1 MHTCM
6 YLRGAAVP
14 QLARGGAATAERFFP
29 HSEQGRWKVGGD
41 LAPAETGLRERPG
54 EGGSL
59 FPMLVS
65 LPPLLQRLGTGVE
78 EEVHSG
84 PPESDSGPNSK
95 VPDAIQRMKR
105 RWGLEAKLLPEGSS
119 FSSPFSL

>member
-6 YLRGAAVP
+6 YLRGAAVH
-14 QLARGGAATAERFFP
+14 QLARGGAATAECFFP

-78 EEVHSG
+78 GEVHSG

-95 VPDAIQRMKR
+95 VPR
-105 RWGLEAKLLPEGSS
+105 RDPGSEKEMGIGGQT
-119 FSSPFSL
+119 SP